1 MRNHLLLVQVLGKLD
16 GQIGPEAFEPQ
27 KQIK

>member
-16 GQIGPEAFEPQ
+16 RQIGPAALEPQ
-27 KQIK
+27 KQQK